1 MALVDSAPAV
11 HYSGIDGVGD
21 VILVTPA
28 VPVSLCISGR
38 RLAEDVREI
47 RPFSKMAAENSNKL
61 KLKTDP
67 RNRKSAFTLISNPAK
82 FQRIRCNIS

>member
-1 MALVDSAPAV
+1 MILALFQLDVALVDSAPAV

-38 RLAEDVREI
+38 RLAEDVGEI
-47 RPFSKMAAENSNKL
+47 GPVTRS
-61 KLKTDP
+61 
-67 RNRKSAFTLISNPAK
+67 
-82 FQRIRCNIS
+82 